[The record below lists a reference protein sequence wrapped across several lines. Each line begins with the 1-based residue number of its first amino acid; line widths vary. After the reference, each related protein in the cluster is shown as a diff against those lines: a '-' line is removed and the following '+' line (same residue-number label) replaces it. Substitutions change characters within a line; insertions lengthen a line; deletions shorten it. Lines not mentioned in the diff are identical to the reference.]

1 MTDAPRYL
9 YHGTSGKNA
18 RLAAF
23 EGIHPRGKHGR
34 TNWKR
39 TVESNPDAV
48 YLTDAYP
55 LYFAINAAKGDDD
68 YAVIQIDTEKL
79 DQLWLVPDE
88 DVFEQAGRGKDD
100 VKGNMKQRTRW
111 YRQRMKNWL
120 ATDNWK
126 VSLQAMGTC
135 ASLAP
140 IPPEAIT
147 RIAYV
152 PHDALQLAMEA
163 GDASIMLANYRFCG
177 PKYRNLTNALF
188 GLPAEADPVG
198 IDEFNFDL
206 LTDEQRESFKGL
218 IESRQRHKELLAA
231 DLARVKVEEINV

>member
-1 MTDAPRYL
+1 MTDAPQFL
-9 YHGTSGKNA
+9 YHGTSAKNA
-18 RLAAF
+18 HLAAF

-55 LYFAINAAKGDDD
+55 LYFAINAAKDDDD
-68 YAVIQIDTEKL
+68 YAVIQLDTEKL

-88 DVFEQAGRGKDD
+88 DVMEQVGRGRDD

-111 YRQRMKNWL
+111 YRKRMNQNL

-135 ASLAP
+135 ASARAP

-152 PHDALQLAMEA
+152 PRDAVQLAMEA
-163 GDASIMLANYRFCG
+163 GDAMIVLANYRFCG
-177 PKYRNLTNALF
+177 AEISQPDQLVVRSAHRSLTGMGFEDHGQHGPIA
-188 GLPAEADPVG
+188 GGPARGVQEAFLKADAKA
-198 IDEFNFDL
+198 
-206 LTDEQRESFKGL
+206 SK
-218 IESRQRHKELLAA
+218 KLLAA
-231 DLARVKVEEINV
+231 DLARVRS